1 MKDKEKRKKM
11 EQKEGAEVDGG
22 SSQGAVSPGAAWSWW
37 PGQTK
42 VVPIPFSPPC
52 VWASSCGRCLLAYEG
67 SSWDSVW
74 L

>member
-1 MKDKEKRKKM
+1 MKDKEKRRKKM
-11 EQKEGAEVDGG
+11 EQKEVAEVDGG
-22 SSQGAVSPGAAWSWW
+22 RQGAMSPGAGG

-67 SSWDSVW
+67 SS
-74 L
+74 